1 VTVGTFEG
9 GLDLALRLGDP
20 KVVGHNPFTCLAIAP
35 IPTRYSVGR
44 EHGVQRRKLLAVA
57 GALSVT
63 AFATTV
69 GLGANFGLF
78 RIAEPH
84 SSVGRLTTSGPTV
97 PVSVAPAPGPPTT
110 DAGRQ
115 ADD

>member
-1 VTVGTFEG
+1 M
-9 GLDLALRLGDP
+9 
-20 KVVGHNPFTCLAIAP
+20 
-35 IPTRYSVGR
+35 
-44 EHGVQRRKLLAVA
+44 QRRKLLAVA

-78 RIAEPH
+78 GITEPN
-84 SSVGRLTTSGPTV
+84 SSVGRLDTGPAAVSIRVRVDGSPATTL
-97 PVSVAPAPGPPTT
+97 PAINEH
-110 DAGRQ
+110 